1 MRTLL
6 RESYEPL
13 LQEDK
18 QEIAVR
24 VRRPTRP
31 GEEVLDDATFKTI
44 EVDKLF
50 DVINTSITVVGQ
62 ATLYRSLSHPLTS
75 VEVIQ
80 AKQEALR
87 ELDSNPKLLDQIEAM
102 LARAAKY
109 EKDFFKLL
117 FGTFVGLMGT
127 PQAKTDVEGYGYKH
141 FKNGRS
147 FMLDLVRDARDL
159 PDPESGYLRAI
170 IEEIREFGTTRS
182 SQLMRGPIYLTER
195 GLKTNDEKPPYLPA
209 LRFRPTLFKPLL
221 VGAMLAAT
229 VIISKA
235 MPMVGD
241 TFSSGA
247 PLLFALLLPGFLL
260 YIPAVGGF
268 DRESFIYP
276 LRNGYKKSAEVQ
288 HTLDALGKLD
298 ELLSFHRYAKA
309 FGSSM
314 ILPTV
319 TAADRH
325 FVTLHQVRNPT
336 LGKGNPGYVPNDIIL
351 HRDRTTFITGP
362 NSGGKTAFCKTLT
375 QTQLLAKVGCYVPAE
390 KAEMAV
396 ADRIFY
402 QAPEMSSLED
412 EEGRFGTEL
421 KHTKAIFLAATPQ
434 SLIILDELS
443 EGTTFEE
450 KLETSYNVLKGFA
463 RIGST
468 TLLITHNH
476 HLVDRFVKER
486 IGQCRQLEFAGDAP
500 TYRLIEGIS
509 RVSHADRVARKIGFA
524 KEDIERYLTE
534 RGY

>member
-1 MRTLL
+1 MRTLI
-6 RESYEPL
+6 RETYEPL
-13 LQEDK
+13 LQDDK

-24 VRRPTRP
+24 IRRPTKP

-50 DVINTSITVVGQ
+50 DAIDTSITVVGQ

-75 VEVIQ
+75 AEVIN

-87 ELDSNPKLLDQIEAM
+87 ELDSNPKLLDQIESLLVQA
-102 LARAAKY
+102 ARY

-117 FGTFVGLMGT
+117 FGTFIGLMAS
-127 PQAKTDVEGYGYKH
+127 PQQKTDVEGYGYKH
-141 FKNGRS
+141 FKNGTK
-147 FMLDLVRDARDL
+147 FMLDLVRHARDL
-159 PDPESGYLRAI
+159 PNPESPYLRAL
-170 IEEIREFGTTRS
+170 IEEIREFGATRS
-182 SQLMRGPIYLTER
+182 SQLMAGPIYLTER
-195 GLKTNDEKPPYLPA
+195 GLKTQTEKARFVPA
-209 LRFRPTLFKPLL
+209 IRFRPTLFKPVLI
-221 VGAMLAAT
+221 GAMLAAS
-229 VIISKA
+229 IIITQV

-260 YIPAVGGF
+260 YVPAVGGF
-268 DRESFIYP
+268 DRESIIYP
-276 LRNGYKKSAEVQ
+276 LRNDYRKSAEVQ
-288 HTLDALGKLD
+288 HTLDAMGKLD
-298 ELLSFHRYAKA
+298 ELLSFHRYAKV

-314 ILPTV
+314 ILPTI
-319 TAADRH
+319 TDSDRH
-325 FVTLHQVRNPT
+325 SVSLIQVRNPT
-336 LGKGNPGYVPNDIIL
+336 LGKGHPGYVPNDITL
-351 HRDRTTFITGP
+351 NRDRTTFVTGP

-375 QTQLLAKVGCYVPAE
+375 QTQLLAQVGCYVPAE
-390 KAEMAV
+390 KAEMTV

-421 KHTKAIFLAATPQ
+421 KHTKAIFLAATPR
-434 SLIILDELS
+434 SLVILDELS

-450 KLETSYNVLKGFA
+450 KLETSYNVLKGFS

-476 HLVDRFVKER
+476 HLVDRFMKER

-524 KEDIERYLTE
+524 KEDIERILVE
-534 RGY
+534 RGL